1 MRVNVAKL
9 LRVEIDEDL
18 DLQIKTLNFNN
29 KFTWCFHKTKQA
41 FCYRS
46 AQPHRKLKACLNGC
60 NMLDQH
66 HPTSLCPTC
75 WVRLNTMLDI
85 VALCWMMLDQV

>member
-1 MRVNVAKL
+1 MQCMWFQTECGRAYKRLGNYGEALKKCHEMEKV
-9 LRVEIDEDL
+9 
-18 DLQIKTLNFNN
+18 
-29 KFTWCFHKTKQA
+29 
-41 FCYRS
+41 
-46 AQPHRKLKACLNGC
+46 KACLNGC

-66 HPTSLCPTC
+66 HPTLLCPTC